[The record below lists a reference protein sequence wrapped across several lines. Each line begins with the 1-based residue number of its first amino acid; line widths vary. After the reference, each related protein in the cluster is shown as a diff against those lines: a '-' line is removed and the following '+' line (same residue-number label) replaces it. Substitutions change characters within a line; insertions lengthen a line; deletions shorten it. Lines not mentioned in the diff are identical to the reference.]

1 MSANQ
6 KRNRKRNHEQEK
18 TPNDV
23 RSNKIADSEQ
33 LDETFDI
40 EEDGNLIVEMTD
52 EEGNVYL
59 YEEEM
64 IIPIDDKKFALLVAL
79 PFETEED
86 EHHHEHGCD
95 CGCEEEDVIIAK
107 IVTNEDGEEEYIEP
121 SDEEF
126 EIVRKAYDDFFNE
139 SLEEEQAK
147 E

>member
-1 MSANQ
+1 MSAN
-6 KRNRKRNHEQEK
+6 
-18 TPNDV
+18 
-23 RSNKIADSEQ
+23 NKKDKQSKKINEE
-33 LDETFDI
+33 LDTMLAEGDEA
-40 EEDGNLIVEMTD
+40 EENLIVEMTD

-79 PFETEED
+79 PYDTEED
-86 EHHHEHGCD
+86 EGHHHDHGCD

-121 SDEEF
+121 TDEEF
-126 EIVRKAYDDFFNE
+126 EMVRNAYNDFFSDE
-139 SLEEEQAK
+139 LEEEQAQ

>member
-1 MSANQ
+1 MSANN
-6 KRNRKRNHEQEK
+6 KKDK
-18 TPNDV
+18 K
-23 RSNKIADSEQ
+23 SNKVN
-33 LDETFDI
+33 
-40 EEDGNLIVEMTD
+40 EELENMLAEGEEAEENLIVEMTD

-79 PFETEED
+79 PYDGEED
-86 EHHHEHGCD
+86 EGHHHNHGCD

-121 SDEEF
+121 TDEEF
-126 EIVRKAYDDFFNE
+126 EMVRNAYNDFFSDE
-139 SLEEEQAK
+139 LEEEQAQ

>member
-1 MSANQ
+1 MSANH
-6 KRNRKRNHEQEK
+6 KKEKKSKNHNEDLE
-18 TPNDV
+18 TML
-23 RSNKIADSEQ
+23 AE
-33 LDETFDI
+33 DE
-40 EEDGNLIVEMTD
+40 EEENLIVEMTD

-79 PFETEED
+79 PFDDDEEG
-86 EHHHEHGCD
+86 HQHHEHSCD
-95 CGCEEEDVIIAK
+95 CGCDEDDVIIAK

-126 EIVRKAYDDFFNE
+126 EMVRNAYNDFFSE
-139 SLEEEQAK
+139 QLEEEQAQD